1 MNRPASF
8 ALHIASLFTHEQR
21 NCMLGKFDLAKYVDV
36 KAHAPKILQRLEDQ
50 SMPADDS
57 NPWPDEWTALFK
69 RWIEEGCM
77 P

>member
-8 ALHIASLFTHEQR
+8 ALHIGPLFTADQR
-21 NCMLGKFDLAKYVDV
+21 ACMIRKFDLAKFDDV
-36 KAHAPKILQRLEDQ
+36 KAHAPKILQRLQDQ

-57 NPWPDEWTALFK
+57 NPWPDEWVALFS
-69 RWIEEGCM
+69 RWIDEGCA